1 VYIPYRWCN
10 G

>member
-1 VYIPYRWCN
+1 VARWCN

>member
-1 VYIPYRWCN
+1 MVARWCN